1 MAMRVIASKLKD
13 QGILVVCMC
22 PGWVKT
28 DMGTERAQLTPEESI
43 STILQTLQKLDASH
57 HGAFLD
63 RFGNPYEF

>member
-28 DMGTERAQLTPEESI
+28 DMGTELGYITPEESI
-43 STILQTLQKLDASH
+43 STMLQTLQKLDSSH
-57 HGAFLD
+57 HGSFID